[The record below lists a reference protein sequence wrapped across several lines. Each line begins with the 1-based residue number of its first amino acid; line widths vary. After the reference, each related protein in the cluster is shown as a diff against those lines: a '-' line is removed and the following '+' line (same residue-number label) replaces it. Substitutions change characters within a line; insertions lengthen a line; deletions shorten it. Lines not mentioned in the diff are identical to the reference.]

1 MMNRLTGF
9 LMCAV
14 PALLMLAC
22 GLLVPA
28 HLRAVDPCVL
38 KEAGRNT
45 TGLTQQGLSFVGQ
58 ENLGAAKLLLLAA
71 QEQGL
76 PDPQGLGLA
85 ITNLALQHPRWM
97 VWGGGDARLDR
108 LFASDPRLPKSGSE
122 PFTEFLVREDN
133 R

>member
-14 PALLMLAC
+14 PALLMLVC

-28 HLRAVDPCVL
+28 HLRAVDTCVL

-45 TGLTQQGLSFVGQ
+45 TGLIQQGLSFVGQ
-58 ENLGAAKLLLLAA
+58 DNLGAARLLLRAA

-76 PDPQGLGLA
+76 PDP
-85 ITNLALQHPRWM
+85 
-97 VWGGGDARLDR
+97 
-108 LFASDPRLPKSGSE
+108 
-122 PFTEFLVREDN
+122 
-133 R
+133 